1 MTIVTIITDKTDNSN
16 VCVGDALVFC
26 CHSNSC
32 SNRSSLRAEVLTR
45 SLVSVGLGGDVV
57 LDLSL
62 LEARH
67 LLHLVDLRHA
77 EFGVV
82 MEKHASLQD
91 GQLVLGPVPQLPQVL
106 VVQRVEGVIS
116 IRANKALHG
125 HSHNHNQVG
134 VLIKSSLSNLRSKC
148 LSVPMKARRAYRNP
162 PHHVIE
168 SHLVKSDQ
176 KQPPQRHF

>member
-1 MTIVTIITDKTDNSN
+1 MTIATTITDRTDNSN
-16 VCVGDALVFC
+16 DCVCDALVFC

-32 SNRSSLRAEVLTR
+32 SDRSSLRAEVLTR

-67 LLHLVDLRHA
+67 LLHLVDLGHA

-106 VVQRVEGVIS
+106 VVQSVEGVIS
-116 IRANKALHG
+116 IRGNKTLHG
-125 HSHNHNQVG
+125 HSHKHNQVG
-134 VLIKSSLSNLRSKC
+134 VLIKSSLSNMRSKC
-148 LSVPMKARRAYRNP
+148 LSVPP